1 MDNTQKTKI
10 ISIIGPTASGKT
22 KLAIALSKK
31 IDLEIISADSMQV
44 YQEFDILSAKP
55 SKSDMSK
62 VPHYLVDFL
71 SVTEEFSVANFVEL
85 AHKYIK
91 KISENNKIPVLVG
104 GTGLYLDSLVKNI
117 NFDNNTK
124 NSEKISELKLLDNI
138 NLMKILKNIDIQTA
152 EKLHINDRKRIL
164 RALDFYY
171 STGNLISDQVARSKK
186 SEKIYDVCKI
196 GLNFRDRNL
205 MYDKINSRVESMFDN
220 NIVTEVK
227 NIYNKKISKTA
238 KSAIG
243 FKEILEYIN
252 NNLSLEETKD
262 KIKQA
267 TRNYAKR
274 QLTWFRRDQNINWI
288 YIDDYE
294 NFNNILVKVENIVKD
309 FMKSG
314 EI

>member
-1 MDNTQKTKI
+1 MNNIQKNKI
-10 ISIIGPTASGKT
+10 VSIIGPTASGKT
-22 KLAIALSKK
+22 KLAIELSEK

-44 YQEFDILSAKP
+44 YQEFEILSAKP
-55 SKSDMSK
+55 SKNDMAR
-62 VPHYLVDFL
+62 VQHYLVDFL

-91 KISENNKIPVLVG
+91 KISESNKIPVLVG

-117 NFDNNTK
+117 NFDSNTK
-124 NSEKISELKLLDNI
+124 NSQKLTELKSLDNTK
-138 NLMKILKNIDIQTA
+138 LMEILKNIDIQTA

-171 STGNLISDQVARSKK
+171 STGNLISDQVERSKK

-205 MYDKINSRVESMFDN
+205 MYDKINSRVDNMFDN
-220 NIVTEVK
+220 NIITEVK

-243 FKEILEYIN
+243 FREISEFLN
-252 NNLSLEETKD
+252 NNLSLDETKN

-274 QLTWFRRDQNINWI
+274 QLTWFRRDQEINWI

-294 NFNNILVKVENIVKD
+294 NFDNILKKAENIIRN